1 MINYSITIDA
11 ITVLA
16 IRADATLRDGPAPA
30 STPTARK
37 ACSADQSTTKRS
49 VLEYSPSSTC
59 RRSVKL
65 PEWAHAKLAST
76 VPKPPP
82 YRSMPYNTHLPKK
95 CPKAGL
101 LDNQF

>member
-1 MINYSITIDA
+1 MINYSIAIDA
-11 ITVLA
+11 TAVLA
-16 IRADATLRDGPAPA
+16 TWADAALRDGPAPA

-65 PEWAHAKLAST
+65 PEWAHAKYAST
-76 VPKPPP
+76 VPKLPP
-82 YRSMPYNTHLPKK
+82 YRSTTYKAILPKK
-95 CPKAGL
+95 CPEAGL